1 MNLLN
6 ELAKILKKGSIY
18 DAANFLRSCSY
29 DEFLVKQ
36 ILVKSNP
43 EKWSGS
49 EIDSI
54 LKLEKTK
61 TKRKRTNTD
70 VHQFYI

>member
-36 ILVKSNP
+36 ILEEPWN
-43 EKWSGS
+43 EK
-49 EIDSI
+49 
-54 LKLEKTK
+54 KLSWIE
-61 TKRKRTNTD
+61 
-70 VHQFYI
+70 